1 MSRRLRIAI
10 PALVFVACAA
20 WAVRAFL
27 FDREDAS
34 RAADSTPASAPPPT
48 TPPESATAA
57 DAALAATRDAV
68 PKPELPDV
76 VIEPVDD
83 DTEPGREAQLAGVV
97 QDGSERPIV
106 GATIE
111 VLLPPSREFS
121 VLDLERNAQ
130 LDPWAEL
137 KSDRAGRFALQL
149 ERGRPVDLK
158 VSADGFAS
166 RWIPSRYAGERLVV
180 VLDAGCTLSGRLTRA
195 DDGTPV
201 EDVKLK
207 VFRYG
212 GPSTVSYTTTSDA
225 DGRYRFAGLPADD
238 MMLQVTPA
246 RGRSPGWVRLEF
258 GADHALVKDFALE
271 RELVVRGRVTDAKSG
286 APIPGAEVG
295 ESWVFTKVARADAEG
310 AYELHGFGSP
320 GSYEVHARAP
330 GYGKQG
336 RRDLP
341 EPVDGTIALDFA
353 LTPARAVTGR
363 VVDASHAAV
372 DGAYVAAVASAML
385 NRGHFAE
392 WPSTRTGA
400 DGRFEIASLNPEF
413 HHTLFVQKRGAATV
427 VYELSAAEYG
437 THSLDVGDVVLS
449 PPALLIGRVV
459 DDKGIG
465 LPNVDT
471 ALARANDDRYR
482 LLDPREP
489 RPQTLGRY
497 VEERRTRTDARGRFS
512 FADLPAGS
520 FKVLVRPSQRKEPK
534 PVPVEI
540 AAGEV
545 KRGVVVTLAN
555 GASIAGRVVTAAGVG
570 VASVRVSVES
580 ADGGTTRV
588 STLSG
593 ADGRFDTRGLDLGR
607 YRVRA
612 IYSSGDP
619 TDERCKLL
627 PAELDSV
634 EAGTVDLDVVMTVGA
649 PIRGVVTDADGHR
662 IARAW
667 VQAQID
673 GQKPTWTDDTDG
685 EGRFS
690 VLVPDGAVVNLS
702 VQLPHPGQFMRDTG
716 VAASGVKAGA
726 DGVVLKATMPPDAPA
741 PGKH

>member
-1 MSRRLRIAI
+1 MTRRFRIAV
-10 PALVFVACAA
+10 PALVFVACAG

-27 FDREDAS
+27 FDRDDAAT
-34 RAADSTPASAPPPT
+34 RAAAPTHTSAPAPAI
-48 TPPESATAA
+48 PPESGAAA
-57 DAALAATRDAV
+57 DAVLAATRDAV
-68 PKPELPDV
+68 QKPEVPDV
-76 VIEPVDD
+76 VIDPVDD
-83 DTEPGREAQLAGVV
+83 DEAGREAQLAGVV
-97 QDGSERPIV
+97 QDGSERPIA

-121 VLDLERNAQ
+121 VIDLDRNAQ

-137 KSDRAGRFALQL
+137 KSDRAGRFALAL

-180 VLDAGCTLSGRLTRA
+180 VLDAGCTLTGRLTRA

-212 GPSTVSYTTTSDA
+212 GPSMVSYATTSDA
-225 DGRYRFAGLPADD
+225 DGRYRFAGLPADE
-238 MMLQVTPA
+238 MMLQVTPE

-295 ESWVFTKVARADAEG
+295 ESWVFTKVARADADG
-310 AYELHGFGSP
+310 AYELHGFGGP
-320 GSYEVHARAP
+320 GTYEVHARAP
-330 GYGKQG
+330 GYGTQG

-353 LTPARAVTGR
+353 LPPARAVTGR
-363 VVDASHAAV
+363 VVDASNAAV
-372 DGAYVAAVASAML
+372 EGAYVAAIASAML
-385 NRGHFAE
+385 NEGNYAE

-400 DGRFEIASLNPEF
+400 DGRFEIADLNPKF

-437 THSLDVGDVVLS
+437 TPSLDVGDVVLS
-449 PPALLIGRVV
+449 PSALLIGRVV
-459 DDKGIG
+459 DDQGVG
-465 LPNVDT
+465 LPNLDMVLSGT
-471 ALARANDDRYR
+471 NGDRYR

-489 RPQTLGRY
+489 RAQTLGFY

-520 FKVLVRPSQRKEPK
+520 FKVMVRPSQRKEPK
-534 PVPVEI
+534 PVAVEI

-555 GASIAGRVVTAAGVG
+555 GASIAGRVVTTAGAAI
-570 VASVRVSVES
+570 ASVHVFVE
-580 ADGGTTRV
+580 ATDGGTGRV
-588 STLSG
+588 STVSG
-593 ADGRFDTRGLDLGR
+593 ADGRFEVRGLDLGR
-607 YRVRA
+607 YRLRTR
-612 IYSSGDP
+612 YSSGDP
-619 TDERCKLL
+619 SDERNNLL
-627 PAELDSV
+627 PCELDAV
-634 EAGTVDLDVVMTVGA
+634 EAGTVDLNLELAVGV

-662 IARAW
+662 IASAW
-667 VQAQID
+667 VRAQVD
-673 GQKPTWTDDTDG
+673 GQKPTWSGGTDG
-685 EGRFS
+685 EGRFT
-690 VLVPDGAVVNLS
+690 VLVPQGAVVNLS
-702 VQLPHPGQFMRDTG
+702 VQLPQSGQFMRDAG
-716 VAASGVKAGA
+716 VAASGIKAGA
-726 DGVVLKATMPPDAPA
+726 DGVVLKAMMPPDAAA